1 MYSNTK
7 TSTLSKKQVKKVLRF
22 CAKWCHE
29 NMGVNNR
36 KRSDLT
42 YSYGDDGEG
51 FYGFYCPYVNHIR
64 ICVNECKT
72 VGRLTSTFI
81 HEYTHYLQP
90 VTTKYASANAEFGYW
105 NNPFEVEA
113 RMMEKKLNRYLLSD
127 LRGKMSK

>member
-1 MYSNTK
+1 
-7 TSTLSKKQVKKVLRF
+7 
-22 CAKWCHE
+22 
-29 NMGVNNR
+29 MGVNNR

-42 YSYGDDGEG
+42 YSYGVDGEG
-51 FYGFYCPYVNHIR
+51 FYGFYCPSVNHIR
-64 ICVNECKT
+64 ICINECKT